1 VIYAF
6 PYFGEVRTLA
16 LFYVMFRTLVALL
29 VFPFLTLF
37 STLFQKYITDKAN
50 AFSFAVQKID
60 KPVDMEV
67 AILAIKQDLLVYF
80 KEVISYN
87 LNIWDF
93 YLTDVTEEVDV
104 KKLLL
109 RNLNFGNSHFRREYQ
124 EIKTIQETLLSFL
137 VTLNQGTEQNPEE
150 AEQLASLYQVVIEIG
165 DSSKYLKDVW
175 ERVEDWQWSTSP
187 ELQKDYEVLRKI
199 VLDFYQKVMQV
210 LTNLDNK
217 KSITMLH
224 ELLEQ
229 IQKNDKKYIR
239 MYERE
244 GNDLKLANLIQVNRY
259 FSLSCMS
266 LVRAMEGVSLT
277 VEEKKYLKENIK
289 ELF

>member
-1 VIYAF
+1 M
-6 PYFGEVRTLA
+6 RTLA
-16 LFYVMFRTLVALL
+16 LFYVGFRTLVALL
-29 VFPFLTLF
+29 VFPFLNFF
-37 STLFQKYITDKAN
+37 SQLFQKYITDKQNNFAL
-50 AFSFAVQKID
+50 AVQKID
-60 KPVDMEV
+60 HPVDMEV

-80 KEVISYN
+80 KEVVGYN

-93 YLTDVTEEVDV
+93 YLTDVTEEVDI

-109 RNLNFGNSHFRREYQ
+109 RNLNFGKTHLKKEYQ

-137 VTLNQGTEQNPEE
+137 ANLNQNSLQKPEE
-150 AEQLASLYQVVIEIG
+150 SEQITSLYQVVIDIG

-175 ERVEDWQWSTSP
+175 ERVEDWQWSTS
-187 ELQKDYEVLRKI
+187 EQLQKDYEVLRKI
-199 VLDFYQKVMQV
+199 VLDFYQKIMQV
-210 LTNLDNK
+210 LANLDNR
-217 KSITMLH
+217 KSITILH

-266 LVRAMEGVSLT
+266 LVRAIE
-277 VEEKKYLKENIK
+277 
-289 ELF
+289 